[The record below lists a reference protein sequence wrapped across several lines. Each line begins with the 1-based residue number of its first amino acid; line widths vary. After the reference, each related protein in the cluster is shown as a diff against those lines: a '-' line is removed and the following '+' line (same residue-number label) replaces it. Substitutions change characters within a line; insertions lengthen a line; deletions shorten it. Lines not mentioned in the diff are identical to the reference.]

1 MTFVSMEQSTRADWQ
16 AICQSN
22 EQLHGQMP
30 ERITALLAQLELQ
43 QGGFAVNQLQHA
55 LQTATRALRDNVSE
69 EMIVAALC
77 HDIGKT
83 ISPANHAAVAAEIL
97 KPYVSQGVY
106 EIISTHQEFE
116 GKYYYSYLGEDPDA
130 RLQYVKEPWYAAA
143 CRFADE
149 WDQKS
154 FDPAY
159 DSLPLEHFLPML
171 ERVFQQPR
179 KEMWTHRKVRIGRRW
194 LRKLLALFS

>member
-116 GKYYYSYLGEDPDA
+116 GK
-130 RLQYVKEPWYAAA
+130 
-143 CRFADE
+143 C
-149 WDQKS
+149 
-154 FDPAY
+154 
-159 DSLPLEHFLPML
+159 SLL
-171 ERVFQQPR
+171 
-179 KEMWTHRKVRIGRRW
+179 ISGRRSRCQAPVCQRT
-194 LRKLLALFS
+194 LVCCGV